1 MIEPHVMLD
10 MAKLDLGFQTV
21 ESLTLEATV
30 LDLSHGRFG
39 LSRGSDDESLRS
51 SLR

>member
-1 MIEPHVMLD
+1 MIEPYVMLG
-10 MAKLDLGFQTV
+10 MAKFDLEFQAV
-21 ESLTLEATV
+21 EPLTPEATV

-51 SLR
+51 SSR